1 MTAEAWGAPD
11 ANVLHLDA
19 RNEVAH
25 AESDH
30 KKLNCFFPGL
40 PRAVGL
46 RDGMQRMVN
55 RLAVGSFAHID
66 GHVCQVKWAKT
77 DGKYFPPVE
86 FKAVEVLR
94 KMPPSW
100 VTPGMGEVPAFVH
113 DSSDNVVSNA
123 MSEEA
128 KE

>member
-1 MTAEAWGAPD
+1 VTAEAWGAPD

-46 RDGMQRMVN
+46 RDGMQRMV
-55 RLAVGSFAHID
+55 
-66 GHVCQVKWAKT
+66 KWAKT

-86 FKAVEVLR
+86 FKAVEALR